1 MSSIDNMVGLTL
13 EDSKS
18 EVDYVLMLSNSA
30 RKVKLVHEKIDSRK
44 PLKILTSQTRTFEIL
59 QEDGLDVTLSDENLS
74 AKGLGVLNRIHD
86 LIISSLSDSD
96 IKVGMKILV
105 VLADP
110 IDGVFTVDFAN
121 LHINKLIPIAQEFG
135 VEIEVLN
142 RLIEL
147 AQEIGGKGREGH
159 DVGAL
164 FALGNIQKL
173 RKHSTALVLNPFKGH
188 PADKRSILEDKNLET
203 LAEFAWLDGAIF
215 FNKEG
220 IASDAGRYIQVPP
233 NIPAKSGEG
242 GRELAARGISS
253 LTDSIAVS
261 ISTSGRITM
270 YAKGRQAYQVRMK

>member
-30 RKVKLVHEKIDSRK
+30 RKVKLVHDKIDSRK
-44 PLKILTSQTRTFEIL
+44 PLKILTSQSRTFEIL

-110 IDGVFTVDFAN
+110 IDGVFIVDFAN

-142 RLIEL
+142 RLIDL

-188 PADKRSILEDKNLET
+188 PADRRSILEDKNLET

>member
-30 RKVKLVHEKIDSRK
+30 RKVKLVHDKIDSRK
-44 PLKILTSQTRTFEIL
+44 PLKILTSQSRTFEIL

-86 LIISSLSDSD
+86 LMISSLSDSE

-110 IDGVFTVDFAN
+110 IDGVFIVDFAN

-142 RLIEL
+142 RLIDL

>member
-13 EDSKS
+13 EDIKS

-44 PLKILTSQTRTFEIL
+44 PLKILTSQSRTFEIL

-110 IDGVFTVDFAN
+110 IDGVFIVDFAN
-121 LHINKLIPIAQEFG
+121 LHINKLIPIAKEFG

-142 RLIEL
+142 RLIDL

>member
-30 RKVKLVHEKIDSRK
+30 RKVKLVHDKIDSRK
-44 PLKILTSQTRTFEIL
+44 PLKILTSQSRTFEIL
-59 QEDGLDVTLSDENLS
+59 QEDGLEVTLSDENLS

-110 IDGVFTVDFAN
+110 IDGVFIVDFAN

-142 RLIEL
+142 RLIDL

-188 PADKRSILEDKNLET
+188 PADRRSILEDKNLET

>member
-13 EDSKS
+13 EDIKS

-44 PLKILTSQTRTFEIL
+44 PLKILTSQSRTFEIL

-110 IDGVFTVDFAN
+110 IDGVFIVDFAN

-142 RLIEL
+142 RLIDL

>member
-30 RKVKLVHEKIDSRK
+30 RKVKLVHDKIDSRK
-44 PLKILTSQTRTFEIL
+44 PLRVLTSQSRTFEIL
-59 QEDGLDVTLSDENLS
+59 QEDGLEVTLSDENLS

-110 IDGVFTVDFAN
+110 IDGVFIVDFAN

-142 RLIEL
+142 RLIDL

-173 RKHSTALVLNPFKGH
+173 RKHSPALVLNPFKGH

>member
-1 MSSIDNMVGLTL
+1 MRKLTQG
-13 EDSKS
+13 
-18 EVDYVLMLSNSA
+18 N
-30 RKVKLVHEKIDSRK
+30 R
-44 PLKILTSQTRTFEIL
+44 LKILTSQTRTFEIL

-110 IDGVFTVDFAN
+110 IGWSIYCRLCKPSHKQTD
-121 LHINKLIPIAQEFG
+121 PIAQEFG

-203 LAEFAWLDGAIF
+203 LAGVRLVDGAIF

-242 GRELAARGISS
+242 GRETFTQG
-253 LTDSIAVS
+253 
-261 ISTSGRITM
+261 
-270 YAKGRQAYQVRMK
+270 AYPP

>member
-1 MSSIDNMVGLTL
+1 
-13 EDSKS
+13 
-18 EVDYVLMLSNSA
+18 
-30 RKVKLVHEKIDSRK
+30 
-44 PLKILTSQTRTFEIL
+44 LTSQTRTFEIL

-110 IDGVFTVDFAN
+110 IDGVFIVDFAN

-142 RLIEL
+142 RLIDL

>member
-44 PLKILTSQTRTFEIL
+44 PLKILTSQSRTFEIL

-110 IDGVFTVDFAN
+110 IDGVFIVDFAN

-142 RLIEL
+142 RLIDL

>member
-44 PLKILTSQTRTFEIL
+44 PLKILTSQSRTFEIL

-110 IDGVFTVDFAN
+110 IDGVFIVDFAN

-142 RLIEL
+142 RLIDL

-203 LAEFAWLDGAIF
+203 LAEFAWLDGVF
-215 FNKEG
+215 RFHQT
-220 IASDAGRYIQVPP
+220 YLP
-233 NIPAKSGEG
+233 N
-242 GRELAARGISS
+242 
-253 LTDSIAVS
+253 
-261 ISTSGRITM
+261 
-270 YAKGRQAYQVRMK
+270 QVRVEGSLLQGAYPP

>member
-1 MSSIDNMVGLTL
+1 MSSIDEMVELAL
-13 EDSKS
+13 NDSKS
-18 EVDYVLMLSNSA
+18 EIDYVLVLSNNS
-30 RKVKLVHEKIDSRK
+30 RKVKQVQEIVANKK
-44 PLKILTSQTRTFEIL
+44 PLKVLTSQSRTAEIL
-59 QEDGLDVTLSDENLS
+59 EEDQIDVILSDENLS

-86 LIISSLSDSD
+86 LMISSLSDSD
-96 IKVGMKILV
+96 LKVGMKVLV

-110 IDGVFTVDFAN
+110 IDGIFVVDFSN

-135 VEIEVLN
+135 IEIEVLN
-142 RLIEL
+142 RLIDL
-147 AQEIGGKGREGH
+147 AQEIGGRGREGH

-188 PADKRSILEDKNLET
+188 SREKRSILDNKNLET

-261 ISTSGRITM
+261 VSTSGRITL
-270 YAKGRQAYQVRMK
+270 YANGRQAYQVRMK

>member
-13 EDSKS
+13 EDNKP
-18 EVDYVLMLSNSA
+18 EVDYILMLSNSA
-30 RKVKLVHEKIDSRK
+30 RKVKLVHDKINFRK
-44 PLKILTSQTRTFEIL
+44 PLKILTSQSRTFEIL
-59 QEDGLDVTLSDENLS
+59 QEEGLDVTLSDENLS
-74 AKGLGVLNRIHD
+74 AKGLGVLTRIHD
-86 LIISSLSDSD
+86 LMISSLSDSE

-110 IDGVFTVDFAN
+110 IDGIFIVDFAN
-121 LHINKLIPIAQEFG
+121 LHINKLIPIAEEFG
-135 VEIEVLN
+135 IEIEVLN
-142 RLIEL
+142 RLIDL

-173 RKHSTALVLNPFKGH
+173 RKHSTPLVLNPFKGH
-188 PADKRSILEDKNLET
+188 PPEKRSILEDKNLET

>member
-142 RLIEL
+142 RLIDL

>member
-13 EDSKS
+13 EDIKS

-44 PLKILTSQTRTFEIL
+44 PLKILTSQSRTFEIL

-86 LIISSLSDSD
+86 LIISSLSDND

-110 IDGVFTVDFAN
+110 IDGVFIVDFAN
-121 LHINKLIPIAQEFG
+121 LHINKLIPIAKEFG

-142 RLIEL
+142 RLIDL

>member
-44 PLKILTSQTRTFEIL
+44 PLKILTSQSRTFEIL

-86 LIISSLSDSD
+86 LIISSLSESD

-110 IDGVFTVDFAN
+110 IDGVFIVDFAN

-142 RLIEL
+142 RLIDL

>member
-1 MSSIDNMVGLTL
+1 MVGLTL

-30 RKVKLVHEKIDSRK
+30 RKVKLVHDKIDSRK
-44 PLKILTSQTRTFEIL
+44 PLKILTSQSRTFEIL

-86 LIISSLSDSD
+86 LMISSLSDSE

-110 IDGVFTVDFAN
+110 IDGVFIVDFAN

-142 RLIEL
+142 RLIDL

>member
-18 EVDYVLMLSNSA
+18 EVDFVLMLSNSA

-59 QEDGLDVTLSDENLS
+59 KEDGLDVTLSDENLS

-86 LIISSLSDSD
+86 LLISSLSDSD

-142 RLIEL
+142 RLIDL

>member
-44 PLKILTSQTRTFEIL
+44 PLKILTSQSRTFEIL

-86 LIISSLSDSD
+86 LLISSLSDSD

-110 IDGVFTVDFAN
+110 IDGVFIVDFAN

-142 RLIEL
+142 RLIDL

>member
-86 LIISSLSDSD
+86 LMISSLSDSE

-110 IDGVFTVDFAN
+110 IDGVFIVDFAN

-142 RLIEL
+142 RLIDL

>member
-30 RKVKLVHEKIDSRK
+30 RKVKLVHEKIHSRK

-142 RLIEL
+142 RLIDL

>member
-18 EVDYVLMLSNSA
+18 EVDYVLMLSNSD

-44 PLKILTSQTRTFEIL
+44 PLKILTSQSRTFEIL

-110 IDGVFTVDFAN
+110 IDGVFIVDFAN

-142 RLIEL
+142 RLIDL

>member
-30 RKVKLVHEKIDSRK
+30 RKVKLVHDKIDSRK
-44 PLKILTSQTRTFEIL
+44 PLKILTSQSRTFEIL

-110 IDGVFTVDFAN
+110 IDGVFIVDFAN

-142 RLIEL
+142 RLIDL